1 MFLLNGKPLALDVPF
16 ETPDGTQYPA
26 NWLRLASP
34 EDRKAIGITE
44 VPDPPSPWYD
54 QRFYWGPGLPKD
66 HGQLV
71 TQWVD
76 QTRYTANTLLSPTD
90 WMIVRSVD
98 NGKAAD
104 PAVKT
109 WRENIRSSS
118 GLKIS
123 AIKATKTTEELAAF
137 VTSPEYSAWPALGKD
152 PTPTEPPSTG
162 TKSAGIDTI
171 AFNSGTTSAGIG

>member
-16 ETPDGTQYPA
+16 VTPDGTQYPA

-44 VPDPPSPWYD
+44 VPDPPYYD

-66 HGQLV
+66 HDQLV
-71 TQWVD
+71 VQWVD

-137 VTSPEYSAWPALGKD
+137 VTSPEYSAWPALGED

>member
-137 VTSPEYSAWPALGKD
+137 VTSPEYSAWPALGED
-152 PTPTEPPSTG
+152 PAPTEPPSTG
-162 TKSAGIDTI
+162 TKSTGIDTI

>member
-16 ETPDGTQYPA
+16 ETPNGTQYPA

-34 EDRKAIGITE
+34 EDRKDIGITE

-66 HGQLV
+66 HDQLV

-76 QTRYTANTLLSPTD
+76 QTRYTANTLLIPTD
-90 WMIVRSVD
+90 WMITRLVD
-98 NGKAAD
+98 NGKLVD
-104 PAVKT
+104 PDVKT
-109 WRENIRSSS
+109 WREDIRDSSR
-118 GLKIS
+118 LKILT
-123 AIKATKTTEELAAF
+123 IKTTKTTEELATF
-137 VTSPEYSAWPALGKD
+137 ITSPEYHTWPVLGEN
-152 PTPTEPPSTG
+152 PGPTEPLSTG

>member
-76 QTRYTANTLLSPTD
+76 QTRYTANTILSPTD

-137 VTSPEYSAWPALGKD
+137 VTSPEYSAWPALGED
-152 PTPTEPPSTG
+152 PTPTKPPSTG

>member
-137 VTSPEYSAWPALGKD
+137 VTSPEYSAWPALGED
-152 PTPTEPPSTG
+152 PAPTEPPSTG

-171 AFNSGTTSAGIG
+171 SFNSGTTSAGIG

>member
-16 ETPDGTQYPA
+16 ETPNGTQYPA

-137 VTSPEYSAWPALGKD
+137 VTSPEYSAWPALGED

>member
-137 VTSPEYSAWPALGKD
+137 VTSPEYSAWPALGED
-152 PTPTEPPSTG
+152 PAPTEPPSTG

>member
-137 VTSPEYSAWPALGKD
+137 VTSPEYSAWPALGED

>member
-137 VTSPEYSAWPALGKD
+137 VTSSEYSAWPALGED
-152 PTPTEPPSTG
+152 PAPTEPPSTG